1 MTDRERER
9 ESNDGAIEIF
19 RMIQRENERYGKES
33 QTQRRMVIL
42 DNKFIP
48 IDYYHFTIDDI
59 TFFYCHSYFPTISH
73 HPFQSLSLS
82 PTLSILNICT
92 HFCPLSLYTFTY
104 PPSSLPFLSSF
115 LTFLLP
121 SFLPSFLLSF
131 LLSLL
136 LSFLPS
142 FLPSFLLSFLLSL
155 LLSFLPFFLPS
166 FLPSFLTYLLTPSL
180 PRLLASF
187 IPSPFDAQ
195 P

>member
-82 PTLSILNICT
+82 PTLSISNICT

-131 LLSLL
+131 LLSFLR
-136 LSFLPS
+136 SFLSS
-142 FLPSFLLSFLLSL
+142 FF
-155 LLSFLPFFLPS
+155 PFFLPS
-166 FLPSFLTYLLTPSL
+166 LLTYLLIYLLTYFIHSSIHPFPSFPL
-180 PRLLASF
+180 FHSIFL
-187 IPSPFDAQ
+187 
-195 P
+195 

>member
-115 LTFLLP
+115 LT
-121 SFLPSFLLSF
+121 
-131 LLSLL
+131 
-136 LSFLPS
+136 
-142 FLPSFLLSFLLSL
+142 
-155 LLSFLPFFLPS
+155 
-166 FLPSFLTYLLTPSL
+166 YLLTNLLYPLIYPSL
-180 PRLLASF
+180 LFLSSLPLYFPLVINAWKQHPLLLVPTNVFSVGD
-187 IPSPFDAQ
+187 IIRTL
-195 P
+195 